1 MLFGILYFIFGL
13 ILGSFLNVVI
23 LRYNTGKS
31 ISGRSSC
38 ATCGHRLK
46 WFELIPVF
54 SFLFLNGRCRK
65 CDAKISL
72 QYPLVELLT
81 GIIFYLIWLNN
92 FNFSQNILAI
102 GLSLTLIFI
111 TVYDIRHKII
121 PNSAIILLLLIVIL
135 WKMVD
140 FLKYTDMKNIFFLD
154 MFFGSL
160 IVSLPIAL
168 LWYFSKGKAIGFG
181 DAKLMFVLGAFLG
194 FFNTVILITYA
205 SVLGSMYGLVL
216 FIKQKICTHHYLSGL
231 VKSSIMKAAI
241 PFGPFLIFAF
251 ILIWLMGANNWYIEV
266 IYKIGSYV

>member
-38 ATCGHRLK
+38 ATCRHKLK
-46 WFELIPVF
+46 WFELIPIF
-54 SFLFLNGRCRK
+54 SFLFLKGRCRK
-65 CDAKISL
+65 CDARISL
-72 QYPLVELLT
+72 QYPLVELFT

-92 FNFSQNILAI
+92 FNFLQNILAI

-121 PNSAIILLLLIVIL
+121 PNITIIFLLLIVIL
-135 WKMVD
+135 WKMID
-140 FLKYTDMKNIFFLD
+140 FLKYTDTRNIFFLD
-154 MFFGSL
+154 IFLGSI

-168 LWYFSKGKAIGFG
+168 LWYFSKGKAIGLG

-194 FFNTVILITYA
+194 FFNTIILITYA
-205 SVLGSMYGLVL
+205 SIFGSIYGLVL
-216 FIKQKICTHHYLSGL
+216 FIKQKICTHHYLGEM
-231 VKSSIMKAAI
+231 VNNSIMKTAV
-241 PFGPFLIFAF
+241 PFGPFLILAF
-251 ILIWLMGANNWYIEV
+251 ILIWLMGASNWYIEV